1 MGPDFK
7 LSLKAARINAGFE
20 AREVAEKIGVAK
32 LTVYHWENGTAMP
45 SLKVAQKLCDLY
57 GLGLGDIDFFRK
69 GKELKD

>member
-45 SLKVAQKLCDLY
+45 SLKVAQKLRCS
-57 GLGLGDIDFFRK
+57 GLSNDCFSCHKIGRAHV
-69 GKELKD
+69 

>member
-1 MGPDFK
+1 MRSDFK
-7 LSLKAARINAGFE
+7 LSLKAARVNAGLE

-32 LTVYHWENGTAMP
+32 LTVYHWENGTATP

-57 GLGLGDIDFFRK
+57 ELGLGDIDFFRK